1 MRPMLVRDFMT
12 TEVTSLQETDTLLDA
27 RMVFVRS
34 SFRHLPVL
42 RGRQVVGVV
51 TEHDVRQYG
60 PSLLGGVSPE
70 EYNRLLETTPVTRAM
85 TREPVTVRPDQP
97 VYEAANLLYTRRFG
111 CLPVVENGELLGIV
125 STTDMLRLLVHM
137 IRDQGLVSESTSASA

>member
-1 MRPMLVRDFMT
+1 MFVRDFMT

-42 RGRQVVGVV
+42 RDKQLVGVV
-51 TEHDVRQYG
+51 TEHDVRQFG
-60 PSLLGGVSPE
+60 PSLTSGVSPE
-70 EYNRLLETTPVTRAM
+70 EYNQLLETTPVSRAM
-85 TREPVTVRPDQP
+85 TRDPVTVRPDQP

-111 CLPVVENGELLGIV
+111 CLPVVENGELMGIL

-137 IRDQGLVSESTSASA
+137 IRDQGLVSESSSTPA